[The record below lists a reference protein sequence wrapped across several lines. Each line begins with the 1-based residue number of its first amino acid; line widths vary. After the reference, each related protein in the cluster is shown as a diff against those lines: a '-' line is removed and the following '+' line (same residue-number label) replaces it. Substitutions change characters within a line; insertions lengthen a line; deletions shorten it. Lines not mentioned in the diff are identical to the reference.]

1 MAPIKVFI
9 IDDEPETVTMFKAFL
24 KLYDIEAE
32 GAYTGAAGLAAVAKE
47 RPDVLILDL
56 MLPDADGYEI
66 CKELRTQPETALL
79 PIIIVSARTARE
91 DVRRGYAVGATR
103 YLKKPVNL
111 DRLLAEVQAAAQ
123 AGRHEP
129 PPEAVQEADAG
140 PVTGPLPP
148 LETVSPAK
156 ALPPKAKPR
165 PAAGKAKTKTPS
177 PYPEDF
183 KLEKDD
189 TRPIPGQYY
198 REEDEEKKKKK
209 DKG

>member
-1 MAPIKVFI
+1 MAPIRVFI

-24 KLYDIEAE
+24 KLFDIEAE
-32 GAYTGAAGLAAVAKE
+32 GAYTGVGGLAAIAAN

-66 CKELRTQPETALL
+66 CKQLRSQPETATL

-103 YLKKPVNL
+103 YLKKPVDL
-111 DRLLAEVQAAAQ
+111 DKLLAEVQAAAR

-148 LETVSPAK
+148 LPAQPPK
-156 ALPPKAKPR
+156 EAAAPPKAKPA
-165 PAAGKAKTKTPS
+165 PAKTKGKSHPPS
-177 PYPEDF
+177 PYPEGF

-198 REEDEEKKKKK
+198 REKDEKK
-209 DKG
+209 DEG